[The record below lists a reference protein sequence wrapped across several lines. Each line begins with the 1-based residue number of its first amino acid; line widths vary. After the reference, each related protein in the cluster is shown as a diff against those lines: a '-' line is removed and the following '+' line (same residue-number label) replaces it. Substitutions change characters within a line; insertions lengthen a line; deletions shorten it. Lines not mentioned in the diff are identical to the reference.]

1 MEHFEKMGVFY
12 LGRPVHM
19 EDRRPLEGYLLYDSR
34 DLVTHGMCVGMT
46 GSGKTGLCIGLLE
59 EAAMDHIPAI
69 IIDPKG
75 DMTNLLLTFP
85 ELQPE
90 DFLPWINEEDAR
102 RKSLTSAE
110 FAAQQAALWQKGLAS
125 WGQDGERIR
134 QMRNSV
140 DFRIYTPGSTAGTQ
154 VSILK
159 SFAAPPPVIRNDV
172 EIFQE
177 QVSGAATSLLAL
189 LGVRAD
195 PVQSREHIL
204 ISTLLT
210 HYWNQGADV
219 DLPLLIRSIQSPP
232 MSQIGVMGMESFY
245 PSNDRFSF
253 ALRLNNLLASPGF
266 SSWMEGVPLDIGRI
280 LYAENGRPQHAIF
293 SIAHL
298 NDEERMFFVSL
309 LLNQVLNWTRMQS
322 GTTSLRA
329 ILYMDEIFGF
339 FPPVANPPSKRP
351 LLTLLKQARA
361 YGLGIM
367 LTTQNPVDLDYK
379 GLANIG
385 TWFIGRLQTERDK
398 MKVLEGLESAAAQQK
413 GAVTRRDMEKILG
426 SLGNRIFLMN
436 NVHEDEPVLF
446 ETRWCMSY
454 LRGPMTR
461 EQIRRVTEPV
471 RRTGEAPPLR
481 TDLNLPSASEESADL
496 NVPPVLPP
504 GITQF
509 FAPPA
514 RSVDPGATLY
524 HPVLLGIGNVSF
536 ADRKKGVTR
545 TEDLLL
551 YTDFPSAHQRPGW
564 DTAQTLDLDPALLT
578 ANPPERAHY
587 QSLPEAAAGVKSYG
601 QWQSDLSDWVYRNR
615 TLSVLFCPDL
625 DMISEPDESE
635 RDFRI
640 RLQQAAREK
649 RDQEILKLRKK
660 YESRMQT
667 LEDRLHKSRQQ
678 VEREAGRTRHQQTQ
692 TAIAMGSAL
701 LTSVLGRKAVSTTTL
716 NKMATTARSASR
728 IGSNKDSMRRS
739 QENMEIIEQQL
750 ADMEQEF
757 RAESDKIADA
767 LDPFVIP
774 CENQTIKPT
783 RKDVVI
789 QYTAL
794 GWLPYEKDS
803 AGSIRPA
810 W

>member
-12 LGRPVHM
+12 LGRPIQM
-19 EDRRPLEGYLLYDSR
+19 KDRQPLDGYLLYDSR

-85 ELQPE
+85 DLQPN
-90 DFLPWINEEDAR
+90 DFLPWINEDDAR
-102 RKSLTSAE
+102 RKSLSSIE
-110 FAAQQAALWQKGLAS
+110 YAAQQAALWQKGLAS

-134 QMRNSV
+134 QLRKSV
-140 DFRIYTPGSTAGTQ
+140 DFHIYTPGSTAGTP

-159 SFAAPPPVIRNDV
+159 SFAAPPPVIRDDKEV
-172 EIFQE
+172 FLE
-177 QVSGAATSLLAL
+177 QVSGTATSLLAL

-195 PVQSREHIL
+195 PIQSREHIL

-210 HYWNQGADV
+210 HFWQQGTDV
-219 DLPLLIRSIQSPP
+219 DLPLLIRSIQTPP
-232 MSQIGVMGMESFY
+232 MSQIGVMGMESFF
-245 PSNDRFSF
+245 PANDRFAF

-266 SSWMEGVPLDIGRI
+266 SSWLDGVPLDIGRI

-298 NDEERMFFVSL
+298 GDEERMFFVSL
-309 LLNQVLNWTRMQS
+309 LLNQILNWTRMQS

-339 FPPVANPPSKRP
+339 FPPVANPPSKLP

-413 GAVTRRDMEKILG
+413 GSLSRQDLEQILG

-436 NVHEDEPVLF
+436 NVHDDEPVLF

-454 LRGPMTR
+454 LRGPLTR
-461 EQIRRVTEPV
+461 EQIRQISEPAQY
-471 RRTGEAPPLR
+471 APQPAQQPAVMVSPEPDAGSGSK
-481 TDLNLPSASEESADL
+481 T
-496 NVPPVLPP
+496 PPVLPP
-504 GITQF
+504 GIAQY
-509 FAPPA
+509 FAPPHRNA
-514 RSVDPGATLY
+514 DMDAILFRPAILAQGS
-524 HPVLLGIGNVSF
+524 VSF
-536 ADRKKGVTR
+536 ADRKKQIAY
-545 TEDLLL
+545 TEAFSILA
-551 YTDFPSAHQRPGW
+551 DFPVQHQRPDW
-564 DTAQTLDLDPALLT
+564 QAAQPFEIDPSMLSSD
-578 ANPPERAHY
+578 PPPRARY
-587 QSLPEAAAGVKSYG
+587 QSLPESAGNAKNYS
-601 QWQSDLSDWVYRNR
+601 QWQSDLADWLYRSR
-615 TLSVLFCPDL
+615 TLPIFYCPDL
-625 DMISEPDESE
+625 EMVSAPEESE

-640 RLQQAAREK
+640 RLQQMAREK
-649 RDQEILKLRKK
+649 RDQETVKLRKK
-660 YESRMQT
+660 YESRIQA
-667 LEDRLHKSRQQ
+667 LEERLRKANQQ
-678 VEREAGRTRHQQTQ
+678 VEREAGKARQQQTQ
-692 TAIAMGSAL
+692 TAISMGSAL
-701 LTSVLGRKAVSTTTL
+701 LTSVFGRKAVSATTL
-716 NKMATTARSASR
+716 NKIATTARSASR
-728 IGSNKDSMRRS
+728 IGNSKDSIRRS
-739 QENMEIIEQQL
+739 QENVESIEQQL
-750 ADMEQEF
+750 GELEAEF
-757 RAESDKIADA
+757 RSESDRIADA
-767 LDPFVIP
+767 LDPFAIV
-774 CENQTIKPT
+774 CESQAIKPT
-783 RKDVVI
+783 RKDVLV
-789 QYTAL
+789 QFAAL
-794 GWLPYEKDS
+794 AWLPYETES
-803 AGSIRPA
+803 GGTVRPA